1 MLFLM
6 IHRSFNHKF
15 MKNLTT
21 RVPNFT
27 QMYYF
32 RVSNSYKPII
42 RVSIYIH
49 FIVTDMFLV

>member
-1 MLFLM
+1 
-6 IHRSFNHKF
+6 
-15 MKNLTT
+15 
-21 RVPNFT
+21 
-27 QMYYF
+27 MYYF